1 MRKNNVHTIA
11 RQPVHGM
18 LEKAAP
24 AKLPGAADAHA
35 EHPYAGLD
43 QALRGAVA
51 RLTGGVSP
59 FALVET
65 WTDWALHL
73 ARAPGRQLE
82 LAEHARDN
90 TLKLAEFA
98 AKSVRETN
106 RKPPFAPKLYDHRFA
121 DPGWQEMPFSLWQQ
135 AFLATQD
142 WWDHATEN
150 MRGLRKQDSER
161 TRFLV
166 RQLLDTVSPSN
177 FPWLNPEILA
187 ETAGPAGATWPKARS
202 TPPMTGCTR

>member
-1 MRKNNVHTIA
+1 MRKNHVHAIA
-11 RQPVHGM
+11 VQPARGE
-18 LEKAAP
+18 LKTAART
-24 AKLPGAADAHA
+24 KLPSAANAHA

-51 RLTGGVSP
+51 RMTGGVSP

-90 TLKLAEFA
+90 TLKLLEFA
-98 AKSVRETN
+98 AKSLPETA
-106 RKPPFAPKLYDHRFA
+106 RKPPFSPKVYDHRFA

-135 AFLATQD
+135 GFLATQD
-142 WWDHATEN
+142 WWDHATED
-150 MRGLRKQDSER
+150 MRGLRKQDSDR
-161 TRFLV
+161 TRFLM

-177 FPWLNPEILA
+177 FPWLNLEIPGRNGQDEA
-187 ETAGPAGATWPKARS
+187 AAT
-202 TPPMTGCTR
+202 

>member
-150 MRGLRKQDSER
+150 MRGLRAGFR
-161 TRFLV
+161 A
-166 RQLLDTVSPSN
+166 DTVSGAAIARHGLSVE
-177 FPWLNPEILA
+177 FSLA
-187 ETAGPAGATWPKARS
+187 QSRDHGRNGIGPAGATWPKAPS
-202 TPPMTGCTR
+202 TPLMTGCIR